1 MTDKEVRDWAISEY
15 NRSLNISNLKEAKR
29 IRYRTKI
36 IFDKRFPNLDIC
48 LYCGQKIVRK
58 K

>member
-1 MTDKEVRDWAISEY
+1 MAFKKPIKWAISEY
-15 NRSLNISNLKEAKR
+15 NRSLNISNPKEAKR
-29 IRYRTKI
+29 IRYRAKI

-48 LYCGQKIVRK
+48 PYCGQKIVRK